1 MTCRRGGGRAQ
12 AQGVCHERC
21 CRRQGCCPCETHR
34 RQHGLNLLGEERELL
49 RAKRI
54 EISLPRAAHT
64 TLSVAV
70 AALEQRSPSAPSSET
85 GAQRSSAGTGLG
97 PSGLGPL
104 SEQSEPML
112 TTSRVIMLRRALA
125 QHTTWY
131 AGRHAGRTWASQ
143 SPPRLFSSPV
153 GSAREGGDPLLVEV
167 PSVEEEI
174 TTSGAGVALKPRE
187 VRASSRPRRRP
198 REPARDRTP

>member
-1 MTCRRGGGRAQ
+1 MGSTCSGRNASSS
-12 AQGVCHERC
+12 V
-21 CRRQGCCPCETHR
+21 
-34 RQHGLNLLGEERELL
+34 LN
-49 RAKRI
+49 A
-54 EISLPRAAHT
+54 S
-64 TLSVAV
+64 
-70 AALEQRSPSAPSSET
+70 RSPCREQHTQLSASPL
-85 GAQRSSAGTGLG
+85 QRSSSALHPHHRLKPALSARPRGRGLG
-97 PSGLGPL
+97 PSCLGPL

>member
-70 AALEQRSPSAPSSET
+70 ATLEQRSPSAPSSET
-85 GAQRSSAGTGLG
+85 GAQRSSALLVDGVLAPLIRADHAASSSTAHYVVRGAPCRPDVGLAVA
-97 PSGLGPL
+97 SAAVL
-104 SEQSEPML
+104 EP
-112 TTSRVIMLRRALA
+112 
-125 QHTTWY
+125 
-131 AGRHAGRTWASQ
+131 GR
-143 SPPRLFSSPV
+143 L
-153 GSAREGGDPLLVEV
+153 REGGWR
-167 PSVEEEI
+167 PSARR
-174 TTSGAGVALKPRE
+174 GAFGRG
-187 VRASSRPRRRP
+187 RDHDIRRRRRAQTSRGARLFASP
-198 REPARDRTP
+198 PPATRARARSNAVTPSGC